1 MDAERPFQPPRR
13 PAGTMTNS
21 SAAVACLDQGLDGN
35 TYIYIS
41 IGAVSF
47 LLLVLL
53 MGLLCLLK
61 YRSLVRTIRELRSS
75 EPTGSA
81 PPKEAPRPPRPT
93 LAVEEVAEGEQ
104 ERAPLQRTGPNAS
117 SSKKLWKGLQ
127 QGPRFIKS
135 DLNLMQL
142 IKAGKEG
149 VFYQARMTRGTCKG
163 HGMFTCKLS
172 KEGVRQKHVETEV
185 SIMRKLVHHKNILQ
199 LLDWNTSEGET
210 NTSVSFCCSPVKTP
224 PPVCV
229 EPYILIMEY
238 VSYGTLRTF
247 LQTHR
252 SHLSMDPEL
261 QSLLTIASYHIALA
275 MQHLRSKMIV
285 HCDLALRNIMVNKFP
300 WEVKVAEFGLAR
312 DLTRMAS
319 RRSSRWWNHRQRVPL
334 RWYPPEYFKN
344 HYYGFKGDVWAFGIV
359 LWEMQ
364 SFGTLPYPNLET
376 SEAVI
381 YHISIGHKNTN
392 PEGCRPEILH
402 MMRNCWLEP
411 YSLRPSFTDVVLM
424 LENIMENDAVRNTQ
438 LTSLF
443 RDRFLINLQKVP
455 CSWFNKQL
463 RCLVLQELEVLQ

>member
-1 MDAERPFQPPRR
+1 QVPAFQVRTENRETER
-13 PAGTMTNS
+13 
-21 SAAVACLDQGLDGN
+21 V
-35 TYIYIS
+35 
-41 IGAVSF
+41 
-47 LLLVLL
+47 LLL
-53 MGLLCLLK
+53 
-61 YRSLVRTIRELRSS
+61 
-75 EPTGSA
+75 
-81 PPKEAPRPPRPT
+81 
-93 LAVEEVAEGEQ
+93 AE
-104 ERAPLQRTGPNAS
+104 
-117 SSKKLWKGLQ
+117 
-127 QGPRFIKS
+127 GPRFIKS

-224 PPVCV
+224 PPVCRTLHPDHGV
-229 EPYILIMEY
+229 RELRHSEDLPADPQVPPEHGPRTAEPPDHRLLPHRPGDATPQIQNGDDKERIYAFIRAEMLKR
-238 VSYGTLRTF
+238 SS
-247 LQTHR
+247 LQ
-252 SHLSMDPEL
+252 
-261 QSLLTIASYHIALA
+261 
-275 MQHLRSKMIV
+275 IV

-364 SFGTLPYPNLET
+364 SFGE
-376 SEAVI
+376 SEAP
-381 YHISIGHKNTN
+381 IGASN
-392 PEGCRPEILH
+392 R
-402 MMRNCWLEP
+402 
-411 YSLRPSFTDVVLM
+411 
-424 LENIMENDAVRNTQ
+424 
-438 LTSLF
+438 
-443 RDRFLINLQKVP
+443 KVWGLSP
-455 CSWFNKQL
+455 HLKSS
-463 RCLVLQELEVLQ
+463 VSHP

>member
-1 MDAERPFQPPRR
+1 
-13 PAGTMTNS
+13 MTNS
-21 SAAVACLDQGLDGN
+21 SAAVALDQCLDGN
-35 TYIYIS
+35 IHIYIS

-47 LLLVLL
+47 LLPVLL

-81 PPKEAPRPPRPT
+81 PPKEAARPPRPT
-93 LAVEEVAEGEQ
+93 LAVEEE
-104 ERAPLQRTGPNAS
+104 
-117 SSKKLWKGLQ
+117 
-127 QGPRFIKS
+127 GPRFIKS

-199 LLDWNTSEGET
+199 LLDWNTSE
-210 NTSVSFCCSPVKTP
+210 
-224 PPVCV
+224 

-247 LQTHR
+247 LQTHK

-319 RRSSRWWNHRQRVPL
+319 RRSSRWRSHRVGR
-334 RWYPPEYFKN
+334 
-344 HYYGFKGDVWAFGIV
+344 H
-359 LWEMQ
+359 
-364 SFGTLPYPNLET
+364 SFLL
-376 SEAVI
+376 
-381 YHISIGHKNTN
+381 
-392 PEGCRPEILH
+392 
-402 MMRNCWLEP
+402 
-411 YSLRPSFTDVVLM
+411 
-424 LENIMENDAVRNTQ
+424 
-438 LTSLF
+438 
-443 RDRFLINLQKVP
+443 
-455 CSWFNKQL
+455 
-463 RCLVLQELEVLQ
+463 